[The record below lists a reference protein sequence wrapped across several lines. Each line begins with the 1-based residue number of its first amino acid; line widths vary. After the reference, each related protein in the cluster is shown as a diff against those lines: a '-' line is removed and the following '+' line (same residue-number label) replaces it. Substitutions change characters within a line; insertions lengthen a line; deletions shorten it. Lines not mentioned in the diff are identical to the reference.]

1 MLLGYIGAKMELVK
15 VKNKFDEILNFR
27 WNIGV
32 FSYAPDY
39 GKLSGEIIS
48 YNFVKFVNQ
57 AYYASCKIK
66 FCQYKQQQ
74 PKIV

>member
-27 WNIGV
+27 LNIGV

-48 YNFVKFVNQ
+48 YNLSNL
-57 AYYASCKIK
+57 
-66 FCQYKQQQ
+66 
-74 PKIV
+74 